1 VAEAAAEVVADV
13 AVGVPPGWR
22 AIPAF
27 ELQIQLRKLLTHGRT
42 LGDISKTWIWRIFS
56 VT

>member
-1 VAEAAAEVVADV
+1 MAEAAAEEVADV
-13 AVGVPPGWR
+13 AVGVPPGW